1 MNFSVTFFLNA
12 GGLFDFDLTL
22 VAETVLFILLALVV
36 TNVFIN
42 PISKQLDE
50 RAEFINYNLRKSNI
64 LVMLGYEKLSNCV
77 GLLTKEIS
85 EMNRQIKLTRSY
97 CNSNFEN
104 EVLFVQK
111 ENSKILSE
119 LKGDLAIKSAYLFS
133 SITNDLITLTDK
145 FFIKK
150 FQSVS

>member
-1 MNFSVTFFLNA
+1 MTFSVTFFLNA

-22 VAETVLFILLALVV
+22 VAETLLFIILALVV

-50 RAEFINYNLRKSNI
+50 RSEFINYNLRKSNI
-64 LVMLGYEKLSNCV
+64 LVMLGYEKLTNCV
-77 GLLTKEIS
+77 GLLTKEIN
-85 EMNRQIKLTRSY
+85 EMNRQIKLTRTY
-97 CNSNFEN
+97 CNSNFEA
-104 EVLFVQK
+104 EIVTFQE

-119 LKGDLAIKSAYLFS
+119 LKGDLSIKSAYLFS
-133 SITNDLITLTDK
+133 NITNDLISITDK
-145 FFIKK
+145 FFVKK